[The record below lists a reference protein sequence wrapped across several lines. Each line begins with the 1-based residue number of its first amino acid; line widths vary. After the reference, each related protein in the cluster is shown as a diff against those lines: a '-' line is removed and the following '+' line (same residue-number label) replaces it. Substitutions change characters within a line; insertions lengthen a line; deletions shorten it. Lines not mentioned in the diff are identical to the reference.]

1 MTTYYNGAYGD
12 YKLILGGE
20 NDGWYQAPDAYGNKQ
35 ETDGTGCGSI
45 DYSGYAVMAAAGATG
60 YNSTYT
66 DALFARGV
74 ASSSGNRTG
83 AFASGGA
90 NGTAGVLGGGGGDCD
105 FLFDMAND
113 PYEQTN
119 LLASSS
125 GYSSVAVTLAYR
137 LTELA
142 SGMGGDMEDD
152 GDEDGAMELYLDK
165 YSFWGPYMSWFW
177 NCYPYCN

>member
-1 MTTYYNGAYGD
+1 MHAMA
-12 YKLILGGE
+12 
-20 NDGWYQAPDAYGNKQ
+20 DGLS
-35 ETDGTGCGSI
+35 GCL
-45 DYSGYAVMAAAGATG
+45 AAGRPV
-60 YNSTYT
+60 
-66 DALFARGV
+66 LHAR
-74 ASSSGNRTG
+74 SPPHMSHERWR
-83 AFASGGA
+83 
-90 NGTAGVLGGGGGDCD
+90 L
-105 FLFDMAND
+105 FLFINVHVAHAH
-113 PYEQTN
+113 PPV
-119 LLASSS
+119 LASSS